1 MSDRPSVWVSRPT
14 FDDVI
19 ARLAPHCEVDV
30 EPEERKFA
38 PAELAAKLAACD
50 AAIVG
55 LKEHIGAAELAGA
68 KRLRIV
74 ANLAVGYDNLDLA
87 ALSAA
92 GIAASNTADVLN
104 ESVADYAWALLLGAA
119 RRMGAAERW
128 LRAGQWHATEF
139 KGWLGTDV
147 RGRTLGILGM
157 GRIGQAIA
165 RRAQGF
171 GMPVL
176 YHNRTRLPEATE
188 RECRARHVD
197 KDTLLRE
204 SDCLVLVLPL
214 TPETR
219 HAIGAAELARM
230 KPSAVL
236 VNVARGG
243 IVDDAALAAALREG
257 RLAAAG
263 LDVFEG
269 EPKVHPE
276 LLTLDNVLLS
286 PHIASATTDTRRAMT
301 AVAVDNVLAFFGHG
315 PHAGHPPNLL
325 NPEALAAAGVALPP
339 HHHFPTH
346 QEPTR

>member
-1 MSDRPSVWVSRPT
+1 MAGNKPVVWVSRPT
-14 FDDVI
+14 FESEI
-19 ARLAPHCEVDV
+19 ARLWPHFEVH
-30 EPEERKFA
+30 EESQEVKFTS
-38 PAELAAKLAACD
+38 AELATRLAACD

-55 LKEHIGAAELAGA
+55 LKERIGAAELAGA

-74 ANLAVGYDNLDLA
+74 ANLGVGYDNLDVA
-87 ALSAA
+87 ALTAA
-92 GIAASNTADVLN
+92 GVAASNTADVLN

-119 RRMGAAERW
+119 RRIGAAERW
-128 LRAGQWHATEF
+128 LRAGQWRATEF
-139 KGWLGTDV
+139 RGWLGTDV

-176 YHNRTRLPEATE
+176 YHNRSRLPEAIE
-188 RECRARHVD
+188 RECRARLVD
-197 KDTLLRE
+197 KATLLRD
-204 SDCLVLVLPL
+204 SDFLVLVLPL
-214 TPETR
+214 TPQTR
-219 HAIGAAELARM
+219 YAIGAAELAQM
-230 KPSAVL
+230 KPTAVL

-269 EPKVHPE
+269 EPHVHPD
-276 LLTLDNVLLS
+276 LRTLDNALLS

-301 AVAVDNVLAFFGHG
+301 AVAVDNVLASFGHG

-325 NPEALAAAGVALPP
+325 NPEALATAGATS
-339 HHHFPTH
+339 H
-346 QEPTR
+346 PTRN

>member
-1 MSDRPSVWVSRPT
+1 MTDKPRVWVSRPT
-14 FDDVI
+14 FDSEI
-19 ARLAPHCEVDV
+19 ARLAPHFDV
-30 EPEERKFA
+30 REESVEAKFTSV
-38 PAELAAKLAACD
+38 ELAAKLADCD

-55 LKEHIGAAELAGA
+55 LKERVGAAEVADA
-68 KRLRIV
+68 RRLRIV
-74 ANLAVGYDNLDLA
+74 ANLGVGYDNLDLV
-87 ALSAA
+87 ALTAA

-104 ESVADYAWALLLGAA
+104 ESVADFAWALLLGAA
-119 RRMGAAERW
+119 RRVGAAERW

-139 KGWLGTDV
+139 KGWLGADV

-176 YHNRTRLPEATE
+176 YHNRSRLPEATE
-188 RECRARHVD
+188 RACRARLVD

-204 SDCLVLVLPL
+204 SDFLVLVLPL
-214 TPETR
+214 TTATR

-269 EPKVHPE
+269 EPGVHAH
-276 LLTLDNVLLS
+276 LLALDNVLLS
-286 PHIASATTDTRRAMT
+286 PHIASATTETRRAMT
-301 AVAVDNVLAFFGHG
+301 AVAVDNVLAVFGHG

-325 NPEALAAAGVALPP
+325 NPEAQAVARAP
-339 HHHFPTH
+339 FPTR
-346 QEPTR
+346 EETTR